1 MNVFRSFA
9 DILSDRVVHEKGYF
23 FTNKLLWALF
33 IPLLIEQALEFFV
46 GLADSMMVASLGE
59 VAISGVSLVDF
70 LIQLLIFSFEF
81 PDLFFIRLLSVV
93 SLLIFLIS
101 CFLYFYVFS

>member
-9 DILSDRVVHEKGYF
+9 YILSDSVVHEKGYF

-46 GLADSMMVASLGE
+46 GLADSTMVASLGE

-70 LIQLLIFSFEF
+70 FSSATYLQLFCTCHWRCCNCRIM
-81 PDLFFIRLLSVV
+81 
-93 SLLIFLIS
+93 
-101 CFLYFYVFS
+101 Y